1 MSGVHAGD
9 IPLLAINVLGLSMT
23 GHPFMGTS
31 DTAMGFCSQ
40 AEEMSLFLTTNL
52 AGMSGVVHAV
62 PVGHGRFS
70 TG

>member
-9 IPLLAINVLGLSMT
+9 IPLLAINVLGLSMM

-31 DTAMGFCSQ
+31 HTVMGFCSE
-40 AEEMSLFLTTNL
+40 AEQMYLFLATNL
-52 AGMSGVVHAV
+52 AGMSRVDHDV

-70 TG
+70 KG

>member
-1 MSGVHAGD
+1 MEIHAGD

-31 DTAMGFCSQ
+31 HIAMGVCSQ
-40 AEEMSLFLTTNL
+40 AELVSVFLTTNL

-62 PVGHGRFS
+62 LVGHGRFS

>member
-1 MSGVHAGD
+1 MEIHAGD
-9 IPLLAINVLGLSMT
+9 IPLLAINVIGLSKME
-23 GHPFMGTS
+23 HPFMGTS
-31 DTAMGFCSQ
+31 QTAMGFCSQ
-40 AEEMSLFLTTNL
+40 AEQMSLFLMMNL